1 MTRDPRSIARRVA
14 LQAGFASDLRGGI
27 GQTGLDWLIE
37 ENLVRRK
44 DAGNVLALSQALLH
58 GLQEKQ
64 QDLDAL
70 IQEFAPAWPVQ
81 LLSPVDRNILR
92 IALYELIYHPG
103 TPAKTA
109 INEAVELAKVFGS
122 DTTARFVNGVLGSV
136 MSALS
141 RGELNQQTLA
151 SEGR

>member
-1 MTRDPRSIARRVA
+1 MARRVA
-14 LQAGFASDLRGGI
+14 LQAGFASDLRGDFE
-27 GQTGLDWLIE
+27 QSWLEWLVE
-37 ENLVRRK
+37 ENLVRSR
-44 DAGNVLALSQALLH
+44 DSANVLGMSRVLLE

-64 QDLDAL
+64 PELDEL
-70 IQEFAPAWPVQ
+70 IQTYAPAWPVQ

-92 IALYELIYHPG
+92 IALYELLYQPG

-109 INEAVELAKVFGS
+109 VNEAVELAKLFGS

-141 RGELNQQTLA
+141 RGELNKPTLA